1 MASRDDCVVGVP
13 TESKCLEAEISAGL
27 GSLRASSQRCL
38 CADRAAK
45 ALQQACEAGAL
56 RWLADG
62 IVRSAPF
69 QVRRLAMAS

>member
-1 MASRDDCVVGVP
+1 M
-13 TESKCLEAEISAGL
+13 
-27 GSLRASSQRCL
+27 

-69 QVRRLAMAS
+69 QVRCVNLAGVQSSP